1 MQTKKLRS
9 VIRWLVLCLL
19 GVVSGCKPQG
29 NSQEKSL
36 LGTGPQALTA
46 EQVDDLEEYILDTM
60 DYLHVPGASVAIV
73 LDGEVIYARGF
84 GVRDLETKEPVTPQT
99 IMNIGSTTKSMTTLM
114 MASMVDE
121 GIFSWDT
128 PVIDILPSIT
138 LPTPELTQKMTMQ
151 DLVCNCSGI
160 QEQKE
165 WEFSNF
171 HNLVAEDI
179 IENLQNARV
188 RGTYQRSFLYNSNLI
203 ASGGFLAALAAGGT
217 YGNLYQAYVDEM
229 QARLLDPAGMAD
241 STFSIAAVRRNGN
254 YATPY
259 TIELPDENLAI
270 PLEIEE
276 WLVPFAPAA
285 GLWST
290 AQDMANYLILQLNQ
304 GIAASGARV
313 VSSEN
318 LLYTWDP
325 KVQIDPGAT
334 YGLGLVNEQYHGLR
348 VMYHSGGTA
357 GYTSEMVFLPEV
369 GLGIIVLDNQML
381 SAFPMAARIRIME
394 LMFGLEPVYHQ
405 TLKENTRSTR
415 WQITQ
420 LKLVAIKHHG
430 LEEVST
436 LLGKYENEIIGEV
449 EISLTEGG
457 DLLFDAGEWDSLLW
471 RLRFKKDTYI
481 FNRGLWLG
489 KTFKFDMTHPEKV
502 RFTIQGNED
511 TYTFTKK

>member
-1 MQTKKLRS
+1 
-9 VIRWLVLCLL
+9 
-19 GVVSGCKPQG
+19 
-29 NSQEKSL
+29 
-36 LGTGPQALTA
+36 
-46 EQVDDLEEYILDTM
+46 
-60 DYLHVPGASVAIV
+60 
-73 LDGEVIYARGF
+73 
-84 GVRDLETKEPVTPQT
+84 
-99 IMNIGSTTKSMTTLM
+99 
-114 MASMVDE
+114 
-121 GIFSWDT
+121 
-128 PVIDILPSIT
+128 
-138 LPTPELTQKMTMQ
+138 
-151 DLVCNCSGI
+151 
-160 QEQKE
+160 
-165 WEFSNF
+165 
-171 HNLVAEDI
+171 
-179 IENLQNARV
+179 
-188 RGTYQRSFLYNSNLI
+188 
-203 ASGGFLAALAAGGT
+203 
-217 YGNLYQAYVDEM
+217 
-229 QARLLDPAGMAD
+229 
-241 STFSIAAVRRNGN
+241 
-254 YATPY
+254 
-259 TIELPDENLAI
+259 
-270 PLEIEE
+270 
-276 WLVPFAPAA
+276 
-285 GLWST
+285 
-290 AQDMANYLILQLNQ
+290 MANYLILQLNQ

-325 KVQIDPGAT
+325 KVQIDSGAT